1 MNYIPIKTFQNY
13 ACSKKT
19 TKLILCDFTKKNNKK
34 DDFIKFA
41 LKDNI
46 EHVINKIKIDNKI
59 FFIVSKQNKSEL
71 YIMENNKLNLQS
83 TNNSFLKNILEFSIN
98 RIIFLDNETI
108 VVWNGKLSFYI
119 KKNLSYEKFFNNL
132 NKYGPI
138 LELCK
143 LSDNRFCYLT
153 SEMLIILFN
162 EDFSSKVIDLKIE
175 SPKDNINIKM
185 FKISNDKMIIIGNS
199 EFIIFDVNL
208 FEILLNFQVGFIY
221 FATPFNEKGFSDDN
235 DIYHNLA
242 IIIKESDEFYL
253 KIFRLSCHD
262 IRETEKIK
270 PNFQIISNKY
280 NKFNYHI
287 CDINDISAIFE
298 SYDIKSMYYDYN
310 EKGDLVLI
318 INDDLSLII
327 NIDLNKLKFI

>member
-1 MNYIPIKTFQNY
+1 
-13 ACSKKT
+13 
-19 TKLILCDFTKKNNKK
+19 
-34 DDFIKFA
+34 
-41 LKDNI
+41 
-46 EHVINKIKIDNKI
+46 
-59 FFIVSKQNKSEL
+59 
-71 YIMENNKLNLQS
+71 MENDKLNLQ
-83 TNNSFLKNILEFSIN
+83 NANDSFLKNILEFSIN
-98 RIIFLDNETI
+98 RIIFLDNDSI

-175 SPKDNINIKM
+175 SAKNNINIKM

-208 FEILLNFQVGFIY
+208 FEILLNFQVGSIY

-242 IIIKESDEFYL
+242 VIIKESDEFYL
-253 KIFRLSCHD
+253 KIFSLSCHD

-270 PNFQIISNKY
+270 PTFQIISCKY
-280 NKFNYHI
+280 NKFNYDI
-287 CDINDISAIFE
+287 CDINDISDIFDIFE

-318 INDDLSLII
+318 INDDLSIII

>member
-1 MNYIPIKTFQNY
+1 
-13 ACSKKT
+13 
-19 TKLILCDFTKKNNKK
+19 
-34 DDFIKFA
+34 
-41 LKDNI
+41 
-46 EHVINKIKIDNKI
+46 
-59 FFIVSKQNKSEL
+59 
-71 YIMENNKLNLQS
+71 
-83 TNNSFLKNILEFSIN
+83 
-98 RIIFLDNETI
+98 
-108 VVWNGKLSFYI
+108 
-119 KKNLSYEKFFNNL
+119 
-132 NKYGPI
+132 
-138 LELCK
+138 
-143 LSDNRFCYLT
+143 
-153 SEMLIILFN
+153 MLIILFN

-185 FKISNDKMIIIGNS
+185 FKISNDKMIIIGNF

-208 FEILLNFQVGFIY
+208 FEILLNFQVGSIY
-221 FATPFNEKGFSDDN
+221 FATPFNEKGFSDHN
-235 DIYHNLA
+235 DIYHYLA
-242 IIIKESDEFYL
+242 VIIKESDGFYL
-253 KIFRLSCHD
+253 KIFSLSCHN

-270 PNFQIISNKY
+270 PNFQNISNKY